1 MGIINFGLPKQQVE
15 YLRSVMDL
23 KIFVEGGTYYGQT
36 AFDQS
41 RLFEIIYTIEKSDI
55 MFEKAKIKLD
65 GILNIKQLKG
75 DTREHLPKILL
86 KTDNVL
92 FWLDAHWSGGDTYG
106 QEDECPILEE
116 LKIIFN
122 SPIKNFAILI
132 DDARLFLA
140 PPPLPHILKSW
151 PTIRQIIKVIPE
163 EFDIIIN
170 DDVIFIVPTKVN
182 FPEFIQLKITSDVN
196 KFSIKSLV
204 IVFLVKLAKYLMS
217 LKKYFKTLF
226 SK

>member
-1 MGIINFGLPKQQVE
+1 
-15 YLRSVMDL
+15 
-23 KIFVEGGTYYGQT
+23 
-36 AFDQS
+36 
-41 RLFEIIYTIEKSDI
+41 
-55 MFEKAKIKLD
+55 
-65 GILNIKQLKG
+65 
-75 DTREHLPKILL
+75 
-86 KTDNVL
+86 
-92 FWLDAHWSGGDTYG
+92 LDAHWSGGDTYG

-182 FPEFIQLKITSDVN
+182 FPKHIQSKTTSDWYKVSA
-196 KFSIKSLV
+196 KFSFVSWAKKFIKS
-204 IVFLVKLAKYLMS
+204 IF
-217 LKKYFKTLF
+217 KK
-226 SK
+226 

>member
-132 DDARLFLA
+132 DDARLFLK
-140 PPPLPHILKSW
+140 PPPEPHKIDQWPSLREVLEQLPIGH
-151 PTIRQIIKVIPE
+151 QIFIH
-163 EFDIIIN
+163 N
-170 DDVIFIVPTKVN
+170 DVIFSVPISISNRFT
-182 FPEFIQLKITSDVN
+182 EFLRESGEIIQTRRIP
-196 KFSIKSLV
+196 
-204 IVFLVKLAKYLMS
+204 
-217 LKKYFKTLF
+217 LF
-226 SK
+226 SGLLQRIFQSVGLK